1 MRQHPAKYKPLLFT
15 TTMRNPKRLKGV
27 LNVLKRFDGQ
37 NLTNELAVV
46 IMGELIRFG
55 LYRPTKE
62 ISVDVVQKWGS
73 RRTTETAQ
81 TGIEPLTDE
90 EVSHILDNN
99 PQDHKEAGFDS
110 GWPSRF
116 ATIFDLAKELG
127 FVYYRQGEEIKF
139 SEIGNLLANSIEIT
153 IKEGVIVLT
162 DIHPEF
168 EQQAFLNALA
178 KYQRKNPF
186 VRVLNDNV
194 PLILL
199 LKVIQKLKND
209 PELSD
214 AGISKYEVPFVS
226 FWKDNNA
233 ESLYQFIKKFRTE
246 HGLTPSL
253 ETIID
258 ACVDGI
264 MGGDFKKF
272 QPKSLTSDYVD
283 EFIRKMRLSGLIS
296 LRGAGRFL
304 DINQKEL
311 EKVEYIISTYSN
323 HQVFTDEKEYFNH
336 VSTIDQN
343 LISTSTT
350 PITVDE
356 KNTYLEHWVETYSW
370 EVLRKEMLIL
380 AKKQLSGDDV
390 LRYLSAPVRLEFLTS
405 IAIKSK
411 FPNIRV
417 VANYPVDDEG
427 IPTSTAPG
435 ANNTGDIEC
444 FENRNG
450 ILVEVTMSEGRTQ
463 TMMEVWPI
471 SRHLETFA
479 TKVNGAMCYFIAPS
493 IFTDSIRQINYI
505 KQEEDLAII
514 PRTIEE
520 FLNHLEVA
528 TDLYVAD

>member
-1 MRQHPAKYKPLLFT
+1 MRQHPSKYKPLLFT

-27 LNVLKRFDGQ
+27 LNILKRFDGQ
-37 NLTNELAVV
+37 NLTNELATE

-55 LYRPTKE
+55 LYRPTKA
-62 ISVDVVQKWGS
+62 ITGGVVQKWGS
-73 RRTTETAQ
+73 KRTTETAQ
-81 TGIEPLTDE
+81 TGIEPLADR
-90 EVSHILDNN
+90 EVLHVLDNN
-99 PQDHKEAGFDS
+99 PQNHKEAGFDA

-127 FVYYRQGEEIKF
+127 FVYYQQGEAIEF
-139 SEIGNLLANSIEIT
+139 SEIGNLLADSIEIS

-199 LKVIQKLKND
+199 LRVIQKLKED
-209 PELSD
+209 PDLND
-214 AGISKYEVPFVS
+214 AGISKYEIPFVS
-226 FWKDNNA
+226 FWKDNDA

-246 HGLTPSL
+246 HGLNPSL
-253 ETIID
+253 EVVID
-258 ACVDGI
+258 ACVDEI

-296 LRGAGRFL
+296 FRGAGRFL

-311 EKVEYIISTYSN
+311 EKVEYIISTYSDYEIYTN
-323 HQVFTDEKEYFNH
+323 EKEYFDH

-343 LISTSTT
+343 LISTSTIAT
-350 PITVDE
+350 TVDE
-356 KNTYLEHWVETYSW
+356 QNVYLEKWVGTFAW
-370 EVLRKEMLIL
+370 DDIKKELLTLAQKQMSKNDIL
-380 AKKQLSGDDV
+380 KYIA
-390 LRYLSAPVRLEFLTS
+390 APVRLEFLTS

-411 FPNIRV
+411 FPHVKV
-417 VANYPVDDEG
+417 VPNYPVDDEG
-427 IPTSTAPG
+427 LPTSTAAG
-435 ANNTGDIEC
+435 TNNTGDIEC
-444 FENRNG
+444 YENRDG
-450 ILVEVTMSEGRTQ
+450 VLVEVTMAEGRTQ

-471 SRHLETFA
+471 SRHLLAFTP
-479 TKVNGAMCYFIAPS
+479 KVDRAMCFFIAPS
-493 IFTDSIRQINYI
+493 IYTDTTRQINYVRDT
-505 KQEEDLAII
+505 EELRII
-514 PRTIEE
+514 PHTIED
-520 FLNHLEVA
+520 FLNNLES
-528 TDLYVAD
+528 ADVFYT